1 MLLQKE
7 MSRLM
12 AVASDSESSE
22 TDEEK
27 LRELKNNAIHALTS
41 YVVYMSTKK
50 KE

>member
-1 MLLQKE
+1 
-7 MSRLM
+7 MSKLVKQEFLRHR
-12 AVASDSESSE
+12 SE